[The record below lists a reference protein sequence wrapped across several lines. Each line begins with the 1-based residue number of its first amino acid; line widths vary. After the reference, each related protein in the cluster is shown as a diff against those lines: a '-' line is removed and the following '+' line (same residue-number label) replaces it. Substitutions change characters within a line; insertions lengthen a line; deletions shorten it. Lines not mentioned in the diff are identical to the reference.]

1 MMPSDAD
8 MALMRSAV
16 EQTMTLS
23 GTITRVTKS
32 TTTADSSGFPVAAG
46 TAGTVTN
53 VVPCALAKASDRSRI
68 EAMAGREA
76 EKNYYKLTLKWD
88 ADIMPDDKVV
98 IEADSY
104 AVVNL
109 YDDHVYRVA
118 RRAIVTKID

>member
-1 MMPSDAD
+1 MLSTAELT
-8 MALMRSAV
+8 AMRAEV
-16 EQTMTLS
+16 ERTFVLS
-23 GTITRVTKS
+23 GTITRITKS
-32 TTTADSSGFPVAAG
+32 TTTADTSGFPVP
-46 TAGTVTN
+46 AGTVGTITN

-109 YDDHVYRVA
+109 YDDHIYRVA